1 MLLTYFLN
9 DFEMVP
15 VAPIII
21 IIIIIIVVV
30 VVSSSS
36 YCRTTSAYVFPWI

>member
-21 IIIIIIVVV
+21 IIITITNIIAAAAA
-30 VVSSSS
+30 VSVSN
-36 YCRTTSAYVFPWI
+36 T

>member
-21 IIIIIIVVV
+21 IIIII
-30 VVSSSS
+30 SSSS
-36 YCRTTSAYVFPWI
+36 SSSSIIQII

>member
-15 VAPIII
+15 VVPVITGITLGSE
-21 IIIIIIVVV
+21 
-30 VVSSSS
+30 VVSVRYFTLTYSI
-36 YCRTTSAYVFPWI
+36 F